1 MSRRAASVVL
11 FVASAWPF
19 AAGAQSFES
28 KDWQL
33 VCDNVR
39 SCRAAGYSVAGS
51 DAPVSVLFSRA
62 AGPGMPVVAELQLG
76 TLDPRSVRPGSV
88 VMTIAGKPAG
98 TLRVDRDNHA
108 ELPGPVAGALLK
120 AVVGGN
126 GVAFTAGRSAWRL
139 SADGAAEM
147 LDKLDEVQGR
157 IGRPSAL
164 VRKGMQNDA
173 DVASP
178 MAVPRFEA
186 GNTGAAH
193 LAGDDALAVRVMAA
207 VHSDPECP
215 LLDDGQ
221 AQARARLWHLDVNRL
236 LVSQAC
242 HAAAEGGG
250 LGYWLANVRPP
261 YDARP
266 MTYQGAEFDGSTV
279 SARTSSAPAG
289 DCGTRQTWTWNGYRF
304 DPSYAGTGGL
314 CRGVKAGGA
323 WDLPT
328 LVSDIVPGR

>member
-1 MSRRAASVVL
+1 MRAGRVL
-11 FVASAWPF
+11 AVALAASAWPL
-19 AAGAQSFES
+19 AAGAQSLES

-51 DAPVSVLFSRA
+51 EAPVSVLLSRA
-62 AGPGMPVVAELQLG
+62 AGPGMPVYAELQLG

-98 TLRVDRDNHA
+98 TIRLDRDNHA
-108 ELPGPVAGALLK
+108 QLAGPVAAALLR
-120 AVVGGN
+120 AVTSGN
-126 GVAFTAGRSAWRL
+126 GVTFTAGKGAWRL
-139 SADGAAEM
+139 SADGAAEV
-147 LDKLDEVQGR
+147 LDKFDEVQGR

-164 VRKGMQNDA
+164 VRKGTSNDA
-173 DVASP
+173 DTASP

-186 GNTGAAH
+186 GNIGAAH
-193 LAGDDALAVRVMAA
+193 LAGDDALAVRVMAS
-207 VHSDPECP
+207 VHSDPDCP

-221 AQARARLWHLDVNRL
+221 AQGRARIWHLDVNRL

-242 HAAAEGGG
+242 RPASEGGA

-266 MTYQGAEFDGSTV
+266 MTYSGAEFDGSTV
-279 SARTSSAPAG
+279 VAHTVSAPSG
-289 DCGTRQTWTWNGYRF
+289 DCGTKETWTWNGYRF

-328 LVSDIVPGR
+328 VVSDIVPGR